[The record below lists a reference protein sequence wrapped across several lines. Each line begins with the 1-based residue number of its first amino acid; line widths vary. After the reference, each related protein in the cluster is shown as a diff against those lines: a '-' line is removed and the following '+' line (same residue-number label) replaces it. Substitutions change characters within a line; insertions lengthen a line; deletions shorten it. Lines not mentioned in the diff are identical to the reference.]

1 MKTIL
6 YATDYSE
13 ESIAAFHWANLIKK
27 KYEAKL
33 IVVHVFNDPVSLASP
48 VSITYLK
55 KEKSKFLEHGAKLK
69 NFCKKHLGH
78 ELDNLDI
85 KIMVDENNSVSDGI
99 LEKAIKL
106 GANLIVLGT
115 KGASKGIE
123 FLFGSTTKALIRK
136 SSCPV
141 LAVPSKSKISSIG
154 RIVYT
159 TDFEQADIFALN
171 RLIDIAKKFNAEI
184 RVVHIT
190 TKNEYAGE
198 EQMNWFQEMLLEK
211 VVYPKLE
218 FELIFSDEILEELSS
233 YVEDSEA
240 DLLVMLERKED
251 SFYQKYLQKD
261 MVKRMVKNIEVP
273 LLSFNV
279 GGL

>member
-1 MKTIL
+1 MPK
-6 YATDYSE
+6 
-13 ESIAAFHWANLIKK
+13 
-27 KYEAKL
+27 
-33 IVVHVFNDPVSLASP
+33 
-48 VSITYLK
+48 
-55 KEKSKFLEHGAKLK
+55 
-69 NFCKKHLGH
+69 
-78 ELDNLDI
+78 
-85 KIMVDENNSVSDGI
+85 
-99 LEKAIKL
+99 
-106 GANLIVLGT
+106 
-115 KGASKGIE
+115 
-123 FLFGSTTKALIRK
+123 
-136 SSCPV
+136 
-141 LAVPSKSKISSIG
+141 
-154 RIVYT
+154 
-159 TDFEQADIFALN
+159 
-171 RLIDIAKKFNAEI
+171 I

-211 VVYPKLE
+211 VVSPKLE

-279 GGL
+279 RGL